1 MALALSEV
9 VLRDSLL
16 APFRAVY
23 VGYASAAWRTA
34 VMGAGEEGRTV
45 RSEDGFR
52 RRRSKTARES
62 AAPFARRT
70 VWGWAHA
77 RPILTPWSRNSS
89 SWGRVAAEQRL

>member
-9 VLRDSLL
+9 VFRVPDCLL

-23 VGYASAAWRTA
+23 AGYASAAWRTA
-34 VMGAGEEGRTV
+34 VLGAGEEGRTV

-62 AAPFARRT
+62 AAPSGAELC
-70 VWGWAHA
+70 GDG
-77 RPILTPWSRNSS
+77 LTLAPY
-89 SWGRVAAEQRL
+89 